1 MVFGKTF
8 ADTLTCVESETPV
21 KTEIDSNAALK
32 PYTEVETLKKDEAV
46 AIVYTRAHMFPQAPD
61 TKKHTGRWMADAPI
75 DAVAD
80 TLAELKAETLG
91 DKLANV
97 MSEVLL

>member
-1 MVFGKTF
+1 M
-8 ADTLTCVESETPV
+8 
-21 KTEIDSNAALK
+21 
-32 PYTEVETLKKDEAV
+32 
-46 AIVYTRAHMFPQAPD
+46 PD
-61 TKKHTGRWMADAPI
+61 TKRHTGRWMADAPI

-97 MSEVLL
+97 MF